1 MFCCLF
7 LYLLKT
13 NISNEQPASNETG
26 NKAGRIKK
34 TKHNTTKQKIPGSIN
49 IAIFLAISISVQVQR
64 TLLYV
69 QNI

>member
-13 NISNEQPASNETG
+13 NNLSSEQPASNETG
-26 NKAGRIKK
+26 REAGGIKK
-34 TKHNTTKQKIPGSIN
+34 TKQDRKTPGSFE
-49 IAIFLAISISVQVQR
+49 IAVFLAIYTKVQVQY
-64 TLLYV
+64 TPLYM